1 MDLDDDI
8 DEGYGGDEIS
18 PSDVQ
23 ADTLIYIALSIV
35 EVGFLQALLVQT
47 HKMTKDAN
55 VQRLC
60 EDILEETV
68 ASEVELL
75 DAASYDLH

>member
-1 MDLDDDI
+1 MEEELDEYLLEDESTAADLR
-8 DEGYGGDEIS
+8 G
-18 PSDVQ
+18 
-23 ADTLIYIALSIV
+23 DTLIYVALSMI

-47 HKMTKDAN
+47 YASAKDEN
-55 VQRLC
+55 VLRLC

-75 DAASYDLH
+75 DAVGYDLH